1 MSNLEII
8 RSVLINIAENKVKV
22 LLTMLGII
30 VGTVTVVIVLAV
42 GRGSQA
48 DVDAQYE
55 NLNVG
60 TLQVMSGFGR
70 NVTNK
75 ITTDIADQI
84 RETGDHIQYVSMV
97 LSAQSAVSYQNTSN
111 TLSVIGASE
120 ALQSIINL
128 EMYNGRFITEDDN
141 DLKNRVAVIGMT
153 FAETYFEEDVD
164 SAIGKSLSIG
174 GRKYEI
180 VGIIDLQGDSTLR
193 GLNVDES
200 VLIPYNVSE
209 KYLTGRMTNPNLLAL
224 STDVDSVDEATTEIQ
239 TVLDDEFGRD
249 SEEFTIAN
257 SGSKIEAAKE
267 SAQTVT
273 VMLLVVAV
281 VVLIVGGI
289 GIMNVL
295 FVSVK
300 ERTREIGILKAIGAR
315 RKDILKIF
323 LYEAFLISILG
334 GVIGA
339 LLSLVSLPIFEY
351 FGVTMLVS
359 PIDMLISIGF
369 SVTIGT
375 FFGLYPAAKAAAL
388 KPIDA
393 LNYE

>member
-8 RSVLINIAENKVKV
+8 HSVLINIAENKVKV

-48 DVDAQYE
+48 DVDAQYQ

-75 ITTDIADQI
+75 ITSDIADQV
-84 RETGDHIQYVSMV
+84 RETGAHIQYVSMV
-97 LSAQSAVSYQNTSN
+97 LNAQSTVSYKNTTN
-111 TLSVIGASE
+111 TLSVIGATE
-120 ALQSIINL
+120 ALANIINL
-128 EMYNGRFITEDDN
+128 EMYSGRFINEDDN
-141 DLKNRVAVIGMT
+141 DLKKRVAVIGKT
-153 FAETYFEEDVD
+153 FAETYFEEDID
-164 SAIGKSLSIG
+164 DAIGKSLSIS

-180 VGIIDLQGDSTLR
+180 VGIIDLQGDSTMR
-193 GLNVDES
+193 GMNVDES
-200 VLIPYNVSE
+200 VLIPYSVSE
-209 KYLTGRMTNPNLLAL
+209 KYLTGRMSNPTLLAL
-224 STDVDSVDEATTEIQ
+224 SSNVDSVDEATAEIQ
-239 TVLDDEFGRD
+239 NVLDEAFGRD
-249 SEEFTIAN
+249 SSEFTIAN
-257 SGSKIEAAKE
+257 SGSKIEAAKA

-315 RKDILKIF
+315 KKDILKIF

-334 GVIGA
+334 GVVGA
-339 LLSLVSLPIFEY
+339 TLSLIALPVFEY
-351 FGVTMLVS
+351 FGVTMVLS
-359 PIDMLISIGF
+359 PMDMLISIGF
-369 SVTIGT
+369 SVSIGT

>member
-30 VGTVTVVIVLAV
+30 VGTITVVIVLSV

-70 NVTNK
+70 DVTNK
-75 ITTDIADQI
+75 ITSDIADQV
-84 RETGDHIQYVSMV
+84 RESGEHIEYVSMV
-97 LSAQSAVSYQNTSN
+97 LNAQSAVSYQNVSN
-111 TLSVIGASE
+111 TLSVIGATE
-120 ALQSIINL
+120 ALSHIINL
-128 EMYNGRFITEDDN
+128 EMYNGRFLSEEDN
-141 DLKNRVAVIGMT
+141 DYKNRVAVIGKT
-153 FAETYFEEDVD
+153 FAETYFEDDID
-164 SAIGKSLSIG
+164 SALGKSLSIG

-180 VGIIDLQGDSTLR
+180 VGIIDLQGDSTMR
-193 GLNVDES
+193 GMNVDES
-200 VLIPYNVSE
+200 VIIPYSVSE
-209 KYLTGRMTNPNLLAL
+209 KYLTGRMMNPTLLAL
-224 STDVDSVDEATTEIQ
+224 STSVDSVDEATEEIQ
-239 TVLDDEFGRD
+239 TVLDEAFGRD

-257 SGSKIEAAKE
+257 SGSKIEAAKA

-323 LYEAFLISILG
+323 LYEAFLISMLG
-334 GVIGA
+334 GVVGA
-339 LLSLVSLPIFEY
+339 GLSLIALPVFEY
-351 FGVTMLVS
+351 FGVTMVLS
-359 PIDMLISIGF
+359 PVDMLISIGF
-369 SVTIGT
+369 SVSIGT

>member
-30 VGTVTVVIVLAV
+30 VGTVTVVIVLSV

-70 NVTNK
+70 DVTNK

-84 RETGDHIQYVSMV
+84 RETGEHIQYVSMV
-97 LSAQSAVSYQNTSN
+97 LSAQTAVSYQNTAN

-120 ALQSIINL
+120 ALASIINL
-128 EMYNGRFITEDDN
+128 EMYNGRFISEDDN

-153 FAETYFEEDVD
+153 FAETYFEEDINA
-164 SAIGKSLSIG
+164 AIGKSLSIG

-180 VGIIDLQGDSTLR
+180 VGIIELQGDSTMR
-193 GLNVDES
+193 GMNVDES
-200 VLIPYNVSE
+200 VLIPYSVSE
-209 KYLTGRMTNPNLLAL
+209 KYLTGRMTNPTLLAL
-224 STDVDSVDEATTEIQ
+224 STDVDFVDEATVEIQ
-239 TVLDDEFGRD
+239 TVLDEAFGRD

-257 SGSKIEAAKE
+257 SGSKIEAAKA

-315 RKDILKIF
+315 KKDILKIF

-334 GVIGA
+334 GVVGA
-339 LLSLVSLPIFEY
+339 ALSLIALPVFEY
-351 FGVTMLVS
+351 FGVTMVLS
-359 PIDMLISIGF
+359 PVDMLISIGF
-369 SVTIGT
+369 SVSIGT